1 MTERWHDLVPR
12 RYRRRRSRQESVV
25 KARYGTGM
33 LLGCI
38 AVSLTKK
45 LIKSIPIVGSL
56 ASPVLALLP
65 TVILGPAIGAAVVYG
80 LDEGDITAARHKVEK
95 AVKHASKEIETVTR
109 DMWEELHELQRR
121 QQRAAAQLLPALQ
134 DQMAQVEHTLVPVL
148 ERHYLQAK
156 KQLETIQHELS
167 RPLQQDSQRALPAST
182 QHGDASSEHIAH
194 QQLLLAASGHARQ

>member
-1 MTERWHDLVPR
+1 MATAKACIESAEYEQLRGT
-12 RYRRRRSRQESVV
+12 RRRTLATFPPRFPE
-25 KARYGTGM
+25 
-33 LLGCI
+33 
-38 AVSLTKK
+38 LTSFPRP
-45 LIKSIPIVGSL
+45 LPASGSF
-56 ASPVLALLP
+56 PFPLP
-65 TVILGPAIGAAVVYG
+65 LPN
-80 LDEGDITAARHKVEK
+80 EGDITAARHKVEK